1 MAAARLRVG
10 LAHGAKFFA
19 DDRPLLCFVT
29 KNGFEP
35 FDGLAQF
42 GHFLFELRATQTS
55 EAGQLHIE
63 DVLGLFGGEL
73 EWRGHERF
81 ASGLLVGRCAD
92 SGDDFI
98 DQVES
103 FQQALDNVRSAL
115 RFVEAILRTT
125 GNDFEL
131 MVDIGDE
138 RIAKVQR
145 ARNAVDKRH
154 GIDREIRL

>member
-1 MAAARLRVG
+1 M
-10 LAHGAKFFA
+10 
-19 DDRPLLCFVT
+19 
-29 KNGFEP
+29 
-35 FDGLAQF
+35 
-42 GHFLFELRATQTS
+42 
-55 EAGQLHIE
+55 
-63 DVLGLFGGEL
+63 LGLFGGEL